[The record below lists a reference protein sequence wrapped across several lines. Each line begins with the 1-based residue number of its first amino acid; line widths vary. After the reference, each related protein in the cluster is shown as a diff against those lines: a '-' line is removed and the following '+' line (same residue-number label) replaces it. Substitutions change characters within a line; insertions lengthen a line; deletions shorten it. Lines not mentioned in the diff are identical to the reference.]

1 MSLRIQDLPS
11 EERPR
16 EKLLHRGAASLSDA
30 ELLAIFL
37 RVGTAGQSAIDLA
50 REILKRFDGSL
61 VGLSR
66 VGFPELSRTKGIG
79 QAKAAQLAAAVE
91 LGNRLARER
100 LRGQPMNEPAMVY
113 DLLGPEM
120 RALRQECLRVLLLDT
135 RHHLFRVEE
144 ITKGTLDESLG
155 HPREILRACIVHS
168 AFGFILVH
176 NHPSGQSSPSQ
187 ADREMT
193 RRIQRAS
200 AEVGI
205 HLVDHI
211 IIGGPHE
218 AKDPYFSFG
227 ELGRL

>member
-1 MSLRIQDLPS
+1 MALRIRDLPA

-16 EKLLHRGAASLSDA
+16 EKLLRNGPSSLSDP

-37 RVGTAGQSAIDLA
+37 RVGTAGRSAIDLA
-50 REILKRFDGSL
+50 REILQRFDSL

-66 VGFPELSRTKGIG
+66 AGFAELARVKGIG
-79 QAKAAQLAAAVE
+79 LAKAAQLAAAAE

-100 LRGQPMNEPAMVY
+100 LKSQPMNEPALVY

-120 RALRQECLRVLLLDT
+120 RALRQECLRVILLDT
-135 RHHLFRVEE
+135 RHHLMRVQE
-144 ITKGTLDESLG
+144 ITRGTLDESLA
-155 HPREILRACIVHS
+155 HPREILRECIVHS
-168 AFGFILVH
+168 AYGFILVH
-176 NHPSGQSSPSQ
+176 NHPSGQSTPSQ

-200 AEVGI
+200 AEIGI

-211 IIGGPHE
+211 IIGGPQE
-218 AKDPYFSFG
+218 AQDPYFSFREFG
-227 ELGRL
+227 LL